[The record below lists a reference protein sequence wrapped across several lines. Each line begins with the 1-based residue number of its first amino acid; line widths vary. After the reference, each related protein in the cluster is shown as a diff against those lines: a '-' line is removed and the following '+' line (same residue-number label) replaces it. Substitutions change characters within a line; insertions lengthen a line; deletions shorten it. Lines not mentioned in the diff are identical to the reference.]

1 MKRKINKFN
10 ELENNFELKTGV
22 NFQTFYK
29 SYKPKL
35 TWYLSRWTN
44 GDNEAAE
51 DHVEDAFIQALLNI
65 DTYKKPEDGGAQVN
79 TWIYKIAENI
89 VKKSHKDEE
98 RLPTN
103 SLDKE
108 FEENGNLSNLIP
120 YNDGH
125 LELEEHKIT
134 LRKADII
141 KDAIYNLP
149 EKDRKY
155 QKVLIMREIEG
166 MAYKEISEELN
177 INLSTIKS
185 QIKKGR
191 YIIKKKVL
199 KKFQDLDHNGTS
211 GLYLEETEEE

>member
-1 MKRKINKFN
+1 MEKTDKIN
-10 ELENNFELKTGV
+10 ELEMKFEQRTGI

-29 SYKPKL
+29 NYKPKL
-35 TWYLSRWTN
+35 MWYLTRYTKDPEIS
-44 GDNEAAE
+44 E

-65 DTYKKPEDGGAQVN
+65 NTYKRPDEGGAQVN

-89 VKKSHKDEE
+89 VKKSHKDSE

-108 FEENGNLSNLIP
+108 FVDNVHLSNLIP
-120 YNDGH
+120 YDDGKKG
-125 LELEEHKIT
+125 LDEYKVFVK
-134 LRKADII
+134 KASII

-149 EKDRKY
+149 EKDSKY
-155 QKVLIMREIEG
+155 KKVLIMREIEG
-166 MAYKEISEELN
+166 LAYKEISEELN

-191 YIIKKKVL
+191 NIIKKKVI
-199 KKFQDLDHNGTS
+199 KKFQEIDNNGVDE
-211 GLYLEETEEE
+211 L